1 MKITLIKHNV
11 AKYDET
17 IKKGLEQ
24 VTSLLN
30 SINFPIYFD
39 VHEDNKPLHSVPFL
53 SETGTKGY
61 MVNPQDIVSYDVQ
74 YNADTVCLIYDA
86 NDISPAGTNPTEN
99 GEYIQIPAQ
108 WFNQEPDIF
117 VLYFLHELAHEMF
130 WKYSKPDV
138 THNFYTSPF
147 AQMPGGMTKY
157 YLSLL
162 KQFTDDK
169 PIITLKRVYKPW
181 GTYGELSVGA
191 FKCKTLEL
199 PWLNNRP
206 SMSCIPEG
214 KYKIKKV
221 FWYTKGKYVY
231 EIQKVTDRLGIF
243 FHSANYTSQLK
254 GCIALGK
261 NFVDL
266 NGDKIDDLGTSAVTV
281 KAFMDYLGGKEATLI
296 ITS

>member
-11 AKYDET
+11 AKYDDT

-24 VTSLLN
+24 VTNLLN
-30 SINFPIYFD
+30 SINFPIFFD

-86 NDISPAGTNPTEN
+86 NDISPAATHPTDSA
-99 GEYIQIPAQ
+99 EYIQIPVQ
-108 WFNQEPDIF
+108 WFEKFDW
-117 VLYFLHELAHEMF
+117 VLAQYLLHEICHELF

-147 AQMPGGMTKY
+147 AQVPGGMTKY
-157 YLSLL
+157 YLSLI
-162 KQFTDDK
+162 KQFADPK
-169 PIITLKRVYKPW
+169 PIITLKRTYKPW
-181 GTYGELSVGA
+181 GTYGELSIGA

-199 PWLNNRP
+199 PWLDNRP
-206 SMSCIPEG
+206 SMSCIPAG
-214 KYKIKKV
+214 TYTIKKI
-221 FWYTKGKYVY
+221 FWLSKGKYVY
-231 EIQKVTDRLGIF
+231 EIKNVKNRTGIYI
-243 FHSANYTSQLK
+243 HSANYISQLR
-254 GCIALGK
+254 GCIALGT

-266 NGDKIDDLGTSAVTV
+266 NGDKIEDVSNSSKTIAN
-281 KAFMDYLGGKEATLI
+281 FMQYLGGKEATLI
-296 ITS
+296 IT